1 MSRCKECRSK
11 AADNDGGA
19 NTGLAVNLMGAKLL
33 AATGLDMAELKKEV
47 EERGGFARVV
57 GGGSARA
64 MGLPPNT
71 CAQHLRRQFVAA
83 SNSPA
88 RAAAQVRF

>member
-1 MSRCKECRSK
+1 
-11 AADNDGGA
+11 
-19 NTGLAVNLMGAKLL
+19 MGAKLL
-33 AATGLDMAELKKEV
+33 AAKGLDMEELKKK
-47 EERGGFARVV
+47 ERGGFARGL
-57 GGGSARA
+57 GGGSTRA

-83 SNSPA
+83 PNSPA